1 MMIKKYLLPILALI
15 GFGLGVFAAIR
26 SAQSLV
32 PPPMVSNAPSPPY
45 QTFVAGA
52 GLVEANTENIAIG
65 THIAGIVTKISV
77 EIGTH
82 VKRGAPLFSIDD
94 RAIQATLS
102 SLLAAVKVAESQLA
116 QAQYESRI
124 GEALAQKHVISS
136 EDASLRKY
144 VADTAVAQ
152 LELAQAQAG
161 ATAIDA
167 ERLIVRAPVDGE
179 ILQLKIHPGEFAQTG
194 VVSPPLLLMGNLDPL
209 HIRVDVDEN
218 EAWRVVTGASAVGYL
233 RGNADIS
240 MPLNFVRFEPYVI
253 PKVSLTGASKERVD
267 TRVMQIIYSFSRGT
281 SSVKPGQQMDVY
293 IDAPPQ
299 TPGPKIYLPSAS

>member
-1 MMIKKYLLPILALI
+1 MIKKYLLPILAFI
-15 GFGLGVFAAIR
+15 GFGLGVVAAVR

-32 PPPMVSNAPSPPY
+32 PTPMVSNAPSPPF
-45 QTFVAGA
+45 QMFVAGA

-65 THIAGIVTKISV
+65 THIAGIVAQIYV
-77 EIGTH
+77 EIGSH

-94 RAIQATLS
+94 RAIQATLA
-102 SLLAAVKVAESQLA
+102 SLQAAVKVADSQLA

-124 GEALAQKHVISS
+124 GETLAQKNVISS

-144 VADTAVAQ
+144 VADTAAAQ
-152 LELAQAQAG
+152 REFAQAQAS

-167 ERLIVRAPVDGE
+167 ERFIVRAPVDGE

-194 VVSPPLLLMGNLDPL
+194 VVSTPLLLMGNLDPL

-218 EAWRVVTGASAVGYL
+218 EAWRVFTGASAVGYL

-267 TRVMQIIYSFSRGT
+267 TRVMQIIYSFSRG
-281 SSVKPGQQMDVY
+281 SFSVKPGQQMDVY

-299 TPGPKIYLPSAS
+299 TPTPKISLPSAS

>member
-1 MMIKKYLLPILALI
+1 MIRKYLLSFFALI
-15 GFGLGVFAAIR
+15 GVGLGVLAAVR
-26 SAQSLV
+26 SAQSLI
-32 PPPMVSNAPSPPY
+32 PTPMVSNAPTPPY

-52 GLVEANTENIAIG
+52 GLVEANTENISIG
-65 THIAGIVTKISV
+65 THIAGIVSQIYV
-77 EIGTH
+77 EIGSH

-94 RAIQATLS
+94 RATQATLA
-102 SLLAAVKVAESQLA
+102 SLQAAVKVAESQLA

-124 GEALAQKHVISS
+124 GETLAQKHVISA
-136 EDASLRKY
+136 EDASLRQY
-144 VADTAVAQ
+144 VADTAAAQ
-152 LELAQAQAG
+152 RALIQAQAR
-161 ATAIDA
+161 ASAIDA

-179 ILQLKIHPGEFAQTG
+179 ILQLKIHLGEFAQTG

-218 EAWRVVTGASAVGYL
+218 EAWRVFTGASAVGYL

-267 TRVMQIIYSFSRGT
+267 TRVMQIIYSFSRG
-281 SSVKPGQQMDVY
+281 SSPVKPGQQMDVY
-293 IDAPPQ
+293 INAQPQ
-299 TPGPKIYLPSAS
+299 TPVPKRPNPSPS